1 MLLERDDVRLLTLTG
16 PGGTGKTRLAVQAA
30 GERAERYPQG
40 IFWVPLAP
48 LRDPA
53 LVLESAGQ
61 ILGAKES
68 LSSYIA
74 DKRMLL
80 LFDNFEQVI
89 EAAPDLS
96 SLLGECPRL
105 ELMATSREPLHVA
118 GEQEYP
124 VPPFTLDEGVGFFAA
139 RARAVKPDFEIDESV
154 PKICRRLDSLPLAR
168 ARRGANEGAHDR
180 ADPLPARTQVAAA
193 DRR

>member
-1 MLLERDDVRLLTLTG
+1 M
-16 PGGTGKTRLAVQAA
+16 
-30 GERAERYPQG
+30 
-40 IFWVPLAP
+40 
-48 LRDPA
+48 
-53 LVLESAGQ
+53 LESAGQ

-154 PKICRRLDSLPLAR
+154 PKICRRLTTHSRSRSSSP
-168 ARRGANEGAHDR
+168 RRERRRSRQSRSSPGSN
-180 ADPLPARTQVAAA
+180 ADCRC
-193 DRR
+193 